1 MIDYFKKMKK
11 RWKKYFSF
19 STLKTRDYQA
29 GYAILMIGTLVID
42 YYKRGPFHMPIT
54 LEAMLD
60 MTIVYFIMGILADWI
75 ALWKKRKKDPDDNV

>member
-42 YYKRGPFHMPIT
+42 YYKRGSRPYAYYFGGNVGHDDCLFHYGDISRLDSS
-54 LEAMLD
+54 LEE
-60 MTIVYFIMGILADWI
+60 T
-75 ALWKKRKKDPDDNV
+75 KKGSG